1 MKTLVIANPV
11 SENGRAG
18 ERWPR
23 VEKAISQAIGE
34 HKAVLTKKTGHATRL
49 AREAAEK
56 GVGRIIVF
64 GGDGTVNEVVNG
76 LFEGG
81 QLINRKVILGVIPTG
96 TGGDFRRS
104 LGLNGKASQ
113 ALEVIRKGHVETID
127 VGHVAFTGNSG
138 QTEERH
144 FANMTGIGLSG
155 DVMRKVNKAR
165 RSKSFGSGFAFKF
178 ATLSAMIGHKNRM
191 MRLEIDGQKP
201 IYETACSIHVCNGRF
216 AGGGM
221 MFSPNSELNDGVLD
235 VVLLGDFKVF
245 NFIVESKSLYTGK
258 HIDNPKVQLFKGKEI
273 RISSESDVSLEIDGE
288 TPGVLPARF
297 KVAEKSLKVIC
308 PPNFGR
314 KVDESEKKKKKPKK
328 K

>member
-23 VEKAISQAIGE
+23 VKKAIGQAIGE
-34 HKAVLTKKTGHATRL
+34 HKAVLTKKPGHATRL

-56 GVGRIIVF
+56 GVGRILVF

-81 QLINRKVILGVIPTG
+81 QLINRKIILGVIPTG

-104 LGLNGKASQ
+104 LGLNGKVSQ
-113 ALEVIRKGHVETID
+113 ALEVIRKGHIETID

-155 DVMRKVNKAR
+155 DIMRKVNKAR
-165 RSKSFGSGFAFKF
+165 RSKTFGAGFAFKF
-178 ATLSAMIGHKNRM
+178 ATLTAMIGHKNRM
-191 MRLEIDGQKP
+191 MRIEIDGHKP
-201 IYETACSIHVCNGRF
+201 VYETACSIHVCNGRF

-245 NFIVESKSLYTGK
+245 NFIVESKTLYTGK

-273 RISSESDVSLEIDGE
+273 RISSENDVSLEIDGE

-297 KVAEKSLKVIC
+297 KVVEKSLKIIC
-308 PPNFGR
+308 QPNFGR
-314 KVDESEKKKKKPKK
+314 KADESEKQKKKTKAK
-328 K
+328 